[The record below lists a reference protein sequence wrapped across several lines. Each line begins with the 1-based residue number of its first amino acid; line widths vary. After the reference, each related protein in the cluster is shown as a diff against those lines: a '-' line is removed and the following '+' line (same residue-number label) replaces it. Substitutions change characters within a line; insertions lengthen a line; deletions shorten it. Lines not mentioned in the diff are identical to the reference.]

1 MSHTGLIQRLRN
13 GEEPAFR
20 ELVLSF
26 SSRLMTVAKIYT
38 DSAADAEDVLQD
50 AFIVVF
56 QKVTSFRG
64 DNDLAF
70 FGWMK
75 RITINLAISKN
86 RKTYKRVEQSLQ
98 ASGIDHPFDEQL
110 IAKLSKDEIM
120 NLVYNLPSGYR
131 QVFALFVLEG
141 YSHKEI
147 AEQLGITSSTS
158 RSQLVRAKK
167 LLQTQINHLFKMA
180 I

>member
-13 GEEPAFR
+13 GEEPAFT

-26 SSRLMTVAKIYT
+26 SSRLMTVAKVYT
-38 DSAADAEDVLQD
+38 NSEADAQDVLQD
-50 AFIVVF
+50 AFIIVF
-56 QKVTSFRG
+56 QKVSSFVG
-64 DNDLAF
+64 DNPQAF
-70 FGWMK
+70 FAWMK
-75 RITINLAISKN
+75 RITINLAITKN
-86 RKTYKRVEQSLQ
+86 KKTYKKMEQSLQ
-98 ASGIDHPFDEQL
+98 ASGVDHAFDEQL
-110 IAKLSKDEIM
+110 IAKLSRAEIM
-120 NLVYNLPSGYR
+120 ELVYKLPAGYK

-147 AEQLGITSSTS
+147 AEQLDITSSTS

-167 LLQTQINHLFKMA
+167 LLQVQVNNLFKMA